1 MNKGI
6 LLILDGYGE
15 SNHKKGNA
23 VANAKTPTLNKIKK
37 QGYACLSYALILS
50 WVLQVEI

>member
-15 SNHKKGNA
+15 AEQTASNA
-23 VANAKTPTLNKIKK
+23 VTNAKTPTLNKIKK
-37 QGYACLSYALILS
+37 KGFSLLKTSLVANILPHPH
-50 WVLQVEI
+50 L